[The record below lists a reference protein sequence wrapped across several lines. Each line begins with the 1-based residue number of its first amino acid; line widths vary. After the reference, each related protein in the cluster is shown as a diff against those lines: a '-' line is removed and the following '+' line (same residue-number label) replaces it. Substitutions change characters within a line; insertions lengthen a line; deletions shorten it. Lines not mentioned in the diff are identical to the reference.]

1 MSSKTND
8 DDESDNE
15 EGSTLPVISETNVRN
30 PSPPQKRPF
39 SPVPS
44 ANTKKVKVEP
54 STINPKKKT
63 AQPLAKNEYPNK
75 TTVNNTIKK
84 SQPISSAKP
93 VPTIED
99 KPIKPPLSIKES
111 TASISSEGKLDLS
124 SMIRR
129 EHFFDIDVKSRL
141 IAKIKPD
148 PDSKPTNPIPKK
160 KEPVPSPSK
169 PNPTVTLKKPVQPP
183 VNKPSQKLPVKTE
196 PTSTSNKS
204 PPNIHVKQEP
214 SPNPPP
220 SSNSTSSTVLISS
233 LKKIPK
239 KVAPPPPPPPLLPSS
254 EKRIRSP
261 MTPPSSSRNSDRVK
275 PISPHPYHTYLKS
288 LGFLSSSIIKEILQF
303 ETRSSYNTTTT
314 TIIIDKSF
322 RKCSK

>member
-1 MSSKTND
+1 MSSKTHD

-15 EGSTLPVISETNVRN
+15 EGSTVPVISEPSVRN

-54 STINPKKKT
+54 STINAKKKT
-63 AQPLAKNEYPNK
+63 TQPPAKNEYPNK
-75 TTVNNTIKK
+75 TTVNNNIKK
-84 SQPISSAKP
+84 SQPALPAKP
-93 VPTIED
+93 VPTIEE
-99 KPIKPPLSIKES
+99 KTIKPPSTIKES
-111 TASISSEGKLDLS
+111 TASITSEGKLDLS
-124 SMIRR
+124 LMIWR
-129 EHFFDIDVKSRL
+129 EHFFGIDVKSRL

-148 PDSKPTNPIPKK
+148 PDAKPTNPIPKK

-169 PNPTVTLKKPVQPP
+169 VNPVVTLKKPVQPP
-183 VNKPSQKLPVKTE
+183 VNKPPQKLPVKIE

-239 KVAPPPPPPPLLPSS
+239 KVAPPPPPPPPLPSS

-275 PISPHPYHTYLKS
+275 AIS
-288 LGFLSSSIIKEILQF
+288 LQAI
-303 ETRSSYNTTTT
+303 THA
-314 TIIIDKSF
+314 
-322 RKCSK
+322 